1 MPSKRK
7 IHKTPTPYIGGIIL
21 AGSFLLI
28 VLITDLNN
36 VFLNSILSYSVL
48 IAVAGFVD
56 DKYSVNPGTKIL
68 LQIIPIFL
76 LAEQGLILKD
86 IGNYNHIG
94 LIEIGTFSLV
104 FTIFCC
110 LFLVN
115 AFNYSDGLD
124 GLISSVSIIIIISF
138 CFYLNY
144 FLDTADLNNI
154 FYLLILSFNNI
165 YYF

>member
-1 MPSKRK
+1 MICQVKGK
-7 IHKTPTPYIGGIIL
+7 YIKHQYLIL
-21 AGSFLLI
+21 RYNFSRFFLLI

-36 VFLNSILSYSVL
+36 VFKFILSYSVL

-94 LIEIGTFSLV
+94 LMRLNFSLV

-138 CFYLNY
+138 ILLNY
-144 FLDTADLNNI
+144 F
-154 FYLLILSFNNI
+154 
-165 YYF
+165 

>member
-1 MPSKRK
+1 MLNNFFILGIFQLIITFPIIKLAKQLNFVDMPSKRK

-86 IGNYNHIG
+86 I
-94 LIEIGTFSLV
+94 E
-104 FTIFCC
+104 
-110 LFLVN
+110 
-115 AFNYSDGLD
+115 
-124 GLISSVSIIIIISF
+124 IIII
-138 CFYLNY
+138 LV
-144 FLDTADLNNI
+144 
-154 FYLLILSFNNI
+154 
-165 YYF
+165 